1 MERVE
6 VSADEIAERMTAER
20 IAREE
25 RHVREH
31 EDRAETDAEV
41 AVEVERE
48 DRVPP
53 QEDEERGREDKGITV
68 QVLDEE
74 RESRLAGVALA
85 RVRDRAGRRRPE
97 ERAVIGAAVVV
108 ASHPERQRE
117 RDDEDCR
124 REVPIRPDERQ
135 CRVYAVRAETGRV
148 ERREIGLEVI
158 VRSDQAGVDGVE
170 DKEPEDDDD
179 DRRLEPPKILALLR
193 PMTDVDRA
201 RRHHDRWWASPAQN
215 AKVSRR

>member
-1 MERVE
+1 
-6 VSADEIAERMTAER
+6 MTAER

-25 RHVREH
+25 RHVR
-31 EDRAETDAEV
+31 
-41 AVEVERE
+41 
-48 DRVPP
+48 
-53 QEDEERGREDKGITV
+53 
-68 QVLDEE
+68 
-74 RESRLAGVALA
+74 
-85 RVRDRAGRRRPE
+85 
-97 ERAVIGAAVVV
+97 
-108 ASHPERQRE
+108 
-117 RDDEDCR
+117 DDEDCR
-124 REVPIRPDERQ
+124 REVPIRSDERQ
-135 CRVYAVRAETGRV
+135 CRVHAVRAETGRI
-148 ERREIGLEVI
+148 ERREIRLEVI